1 MMTLYGNNFNQNYDH
16 DVQHHDHQV
25 QRGQWTPCSSKA
37 SHTVWGSRPSSSSP
51 SAHRSP
57 RDDEEQ
63 EYVDDDD
70 DADDDDDDDD
80 VAKQQIINNSTC
92 KTLRRSDEFE
102 GGSGEDGN
110 GLFPGTS
117 TLKSPSF

>member
-1 MMTLYGNNFNQNYDH
+1 MTLYGNNFNHNYDH

-51 SAHRSP
+51 SAHQSP
-57 RDDEEQ
+57 RDDEEE
-63 EYVDDDD
+63 EYV
-70 DADDDDDDDD
+70 DDD

-102 GGSGEDGN
+102 GGSGEDGI

>member
-1 MMTLYGNNFNQNYDH
+1 MMTLYGNNFNHNYDH
-16 DVQHHDHQV
+16 DVQYNDHQV

-51 SAHRSP
+51 SAHQSP
-57 RDDEEQ
+57 RDDDEE

-70 DADDDDDDDD
+70 A
-80 VAKQQIINNSTC
+80 AKQQIINNSTC

-102 GGSGEDGN
+102 GGSGEDGI